1 MEDGMSLKRP
11 FTREQRA
18 TVIYGMLSFI
28 LILVI
33 LQLWLLTAT
42 MNAYLGG
49 DERVIWPAAAAS
61 IVCLLLNVGLLR
73 YLYYIE
79 RVRR

>member
-1 MEDGMSLKRP
+1 MEDRMSLRRP
-11 FTREQRA
+11 FTREQR
-18 TVIYGMLSFI
+18 TTIVYGMLSFV

-49 DERVIWPAAAAS
+49 DESVIWPAFGAS
-61 IVCLLLNVGLLR
+61 VVCLLLNTGLLR